1 MRFFQRRGGQPFRF
15 FVGGVSGVVVVV
27 VGLPALLVTDSREEI
42 DLFDGN

>member
-27 VGLPALLVTDSREEI
+27 GLPALLVTDSREEI